1 MNLKELR
8 KNLLESTEYSEALI
22 ELKPHFDLANAV
34 LRARINKGLSQ
45 EQLAEKIG
53 TKQANISKIE
63 AGLANPTLNVI
74 QKLSRVLDINISFNC
89 EEVLENDCYSMPII
103 EKSHSKQISREYSII
118 QEEPVMYD
126 ISTSKDFS
134 SDVFDLA

>member
-8 KNLLESTEYSEALI
+8 TNLLESMEYSEALI
-22 ELKPHFDLANAV
+22 ELKLQFDLANAV

-74 QKLSRVLDINISFNC
+74 QKLSRVLDINLSFTC
-89 EEVLENDCYSMPII
+89 EEVLEIECYPMPII
-103 EKSHSKQISREYSII
+103 EKSHSKQISKEYSILD
-118 QEEPVMYD
+118 ESVMFD
-126 ISTSKDFS
+126 ISTSKEFLS
-134 SDVFDLA
+134 KVFELA